1 MMVVEEKERE
11 FVYWYRSV
19 AVVTPTQKEIIMTNE
34 LTVSKIISDL
44 DNLPPMEDLTGALRD
59 IVVMEGRVDAML
71 KPIVTKRGE
80 QHTNL
85 MVRVFETLAPIYD
98 QREHLGEDLPHLAL
112 KVYRDA
118 LSASIIKLGGDG
130 IVISLNTNGK
140 IKEPKTLGQYDTDIQ
155 RVLELDTEGV
165 FLDVLSDGSYKYQ
178 SVDSIRKLGKAL
190 ADAQKQAKEKAAMD
204 RFLANGG
211 AILAGQAKQQEEQKQ
226 KQEEPAKSGEQ
237 PAPAAAEA
245 AAEPNTQ
252 ATEPTVIDMAVAE
265 LIDVI
270 NTAREFAKAEVS
282 TGGTVE
288 DWIISQLA
296 GLEKKVNNLLA
307 HNLRSKAGA
316 ALDKAASKAA

>member
-1 MMVVEEKERE
+1 
-11 FVYWYRSV
+11 
-19 AVVTPTQKEIIMTNE
+19 MTNE
-34 LTVSKIISDL
+34 LTVSTIIADL

-59 IVVMEGRVDAML
+59 IVVMEGRVEVML

-85 MVRVFETLAPIYD
+85 MARVFETLAPIYD
-98 QREHLGEDLPHLAL
+98 QREQLGEDLPHVAL

-118 LSASIIKLGGDG
+118 LAASIIKLGGDG
-130 IVISLNTNGK
+130 IRIELNTNGK

-165 FLDVLSDGSYKYQ
+165 FLDVLSDGSFKYQ

-226 KQEEPAKSGEQ
+226 KQQEEPAKPDAQ

-245 AAEPNTQ
+245 AAQPDSQ

-288 DWIISQLA
+288 DWIVNLLA
-296 GLEKKVNNLLA
+296 GMEKKVNNLLA